1 MQLELIFS
9 YLLSKVFGLIKFTS
23 SLNKCHIFFSC
34 FLHLDCWVRVFLRKY
49 FSFRWGKN
57 DRVLPA
63 APIDMHVRIYLFIF
77 AMNSD

>member
-9 YLLSKVFGLIKFTS
+9 YLLSKVFDLLKFTS
-23 SLNKCHIFFSC
+23 SLNKFYIIFSC
-34 FLHLDCWVRVFLRKY
+34 FLHLVCWGVFLRKY

-57 DRVLPA
+57 GRVLPA